1 MSRTGRPPEGRGVET
16 RQAAY
21 RILADVRAGA
31 YADRASDQRLAQLAD
46 RDRALGLELAFGAI
60 RLRARLDAEL
70 ARLVDRSL
78 SALDPAL
85 LDWLRLGLYQ
95 LRQTRIPEHAA
106 VHETVEGARIDL
118 GRGAAGLVNAVL
130 RRAVREGV
138 PEDAFPAR
146 DQQPVAWLST
156 WGSHPEWLVRRWLRR
171 WPLADVERLVENDN
185 QPPSVTFRLL
195 GTDEP
200 ERSLTD
206 AEARVELER
215 VEGLPRMVR
224 LVSGEPAAVL
234 AKWRAVAQDPAAS
247 AVVDFVGAGVEGPVL
262 DACAAPG
269 GKAAALADL
278 ASEARP
284 FVAADASPARI
295 RKVVST
301 LDRTESSA
309 QALVTDARQPAIRSA
324 RTVLLDVPCSGTG
337 VLRRRPDARWRL
349 SEHRLESLLE
359 LQAEMLDACADVVE
373 PGGLLVYS
381 TCSLEPE
388 ENDGQVEAF
397 LARRPEFDREP
408 PGSPAGL
415 VADSVTDRGDL
426 EILPFRS
433 GTDGAFASRL
443 RKGGKG

>member
-1 MSRTGRPPEGRGVET
+1 LNRSGRQPESQGLET
-16 RQAAY
+16 RLAAY

-31 YADRASDQRLAQLAD
+31 YADRAAGERLAGLDD

-70 ARLVDRSL
+70 ARLVDRPL

-95 LRQTRIPEHAA
+95 IRQTRIPEHAA
-106 VHETVEGARIDL
+106 VHATVDAARAEV

-130 RRAVREGV
+130 RRAAREGFSD
-138 PEDAFPAR
+138 EAFPLR
-146 DQQPVAWLST
+146 DRQPAEWLAT

-171 WPLADVERLVENDN
+171 WSLADVERLVENDN
-185 QPPSVTFRLL
+185 RPPSVIFRLL
-195 GTDEP
+195 GSDDP
-200 ERSLTD
+200 ERHLTD
-206 AEARVELER
+206 VEAGIELER
-215 VEGLPRMVR
+215 LEGQPRMVR
-224 LVSGEPAAVL
+224 LVSGEPARAL
-234 AKWRAVAQDPAAS
+234 AKWPAVAQDPAAS
-247 AVVDFVGAGVEGPVL
+247 AVVDFVGAEVEGPVL

-278 ASEARP
+278 APGAMP
-284 FVAADASPARI
+284 FVAADANPERI
-295 RKVVST
+295 RRAVST
-301 LDRTESSA
+301 LDRTGSSA
-309 QALVTDARQPAIRSA
+309 RVIVMDARRPAIRSA
-324 RTVLLDVPCSGTG
+324 RTVLLDSPCSGTG

-349 SEHRLESLLE
+349 SERRLESLLV
-359 LQAEMLDACADVVE
+359 LQAELLDACAALVE

-388 ENDGQVEAF
+388 ENEGQVEAF
-397 LARRPEFDREP
+397 LARWPEFDREP
-408 PGSPAGL
+408 PGSLTGL
-415 VADSVTDRGDL
+415 AADCVTDRGDL

-443 RKGGKG
+443 RKGGTG

>member
-31 YADRASDQRLAQLAD
+31 YADRASDQRLARLDD

-70 ARLVDRSL
+70 ARLVDRPL

-106 VHETVEGARIDL
+106 VHETVEGARTDL

-130 RRAVREGV
+130 RRAAREGV
-138 PEDAFPAR
+138 PEDAFPPR
-146 DQQPVAWLST
+146 DQQPAEWLSV

-171 WPLADVERLVENDN
+171 WPLAEVERLVENDN
-185 QPPSVTFRLL
+185 QPPSVTLRLL
-195 GTDEP
+195 GAADP
-200 ERSLTD
+200 DRSLTD
-206 AEARVELER
+206 VEER
-215 VEGLPRMVR
+215 VKLGRIEGHPRMVR
-224 LVSGEPAAVL
+224 LVSGEPARAL
-234 AKWRAVAQDPAAS
+234 ANWRAVVQDPAAS
-247 AVVDFVGAGVEGPVL
+247 AVVDFVEAGVEGPVL

-278 ASEARP
+278 VPEARP
-284 FVAADASPARI
+284 FVAADASLARI
-295 RKVVST
+295 RKAVST

-309 QALVTDARQPAIRSA
+309 RAIVMDARRPAIRSA

-349 SEHRLESLLE
+349 SERRLASLMD

-415 VADSVTDRGDL
+415 VADCMTDRGDL

>member
-1 MSRTGRPPEGRGVET
+1 MSPAGRPPQGRGVET
-16 RQAAY
+16 RLAAY

-31 YADRASDQRLAQLAD
+31 YADRASVERLAGLDD
-46 RDRALGLELAFGAI
+46 RDRALGLELGFGVI

-70 ARLVDRSL
+70 ARLVDRPL

-95 LRQTRIPEHAA
+95 IRQTRIPEHAA
-106 VHETVEGARIDL
+106 VHATVDGARAEV

-130 RRAVREGV
+130 RRAAREGFSD
-138 PEDAFPAR
+138 EAFPLR
-146 DQQPVAWLST
+146 DRQPAEWLAT

-171 WPLADVERLVENDN
+171 WSLADVERLVENDN
-185 QPPSVTFRLL
+185 QPPSVIFRLL
-195 GTDEP
+195 GRDDP
-200 ERSLTD
+200 ERHLTD
-206 AEARVELER
+206 VEAGIELER
-215 VEGLPRMVR
+215 LEGQPRMVR
-224 LVSGEPAAVL
+224 LVSGEPARAL
-234 AKWRAVAQDPAAS
+234 AKWPAVAQDPAAS
-247 AVVDFVGAGVEGPVL
+247 AVVDFVGAEVEGP

-278 ASEARP
+278 APGATP
-284 FVAADASPARI
+284 FVAADSNPERI
-295 RKVVST
+295 RRAVST
-301 LDRTESSA
+301 LDRTGSSA
-309 QALVTDARQPAIRSA
+309 RVIVMDARRPAIRSA
-324 RTVLLDVPCSGTG
+324 RTVLLDSPCSGTG

-349 SEHRLESLLE
+349 SERRLESLLV
-359 LQAEMLDACADVVE
+359 LQAELLDACATLVE

-388 ENDGQVEAF
+388 ENEGQVEAF
-397 LARRPEFDREP
+397 LARWPEFDREP
-408 PGSPAGL
+408 PGSLTGL
-415 VADSVTDRGDL
+415 AADCVTDRGDL

>member
-1 MSRTGRPPEGRGVET
+1 MSPAGRLPEGGGAET
-16 RQAAY
+16 RLAAY

-31 YADRASDQRLAQLAD
+31 YADRASDQRLVGLD
-46 RDRALGLELAFGAI
+46 HRDRALALELAFGVI

-70 ARLVDRSL
+70 TGLVDRPL

-106 VHETVEGARIDL
+106 VHETVQGARTDV

-138 PEDAFPAR
+138 REDAFPER
-146 DQQPVAWLST
+146 DRQPAEWLAT
-156 WGSHPEWLVRRWLRR
+156 WGSHPEWLVRRWLDR

-185 QPPSVTFRLL
+185 RPPFVSFRLL
-195 GTDEP
+195 GTDDPDRE
-200 ERSLTD
+200 LAN
-206 AEARVELER
+206 AEAGIELER
-215 VEGLPRMVR
+215 LEGWPRMVR
-224 LVSGEPAAVL
+224 LVSGKPARAL
-234 AKWRAVAQDPAAS
+234 ESWRAVAQDPAAS
-247 AVVDFVGAGVEGPVL
+247 AVVDFVGADVEGPVL

-278 ASEARP
+278 AASATP
-284 FVAADASPARI
+284 FVAVDSSPERLQKA
-295 RKVVST
+295 VST
-301 LDRTESSA
+301 LNRTGSNV
-309 QALVTDARQPAIRSA
+309 QVLVMDARRPAIRSA
-324 RTVLLDVPCSGTG
+324 RTVLLDSPCSGTG

-349 SEHRLESLLE
+349 SERRLASLLV
-359 LQAEMLDACADVVE
+359 LQAELLDACAELVE
-373 PGGLLVYS
+373 PGGLLAYS
-381 TCSLEPE
+381 TCSLEAE
-388 ENDGQVEAF
+388 ENEGQVESF
-397 LARRPEFDREP
+397 LARWPDFDRDP
-408 PGSPAGL
+408 SGSLTGL
-415 VADSVTDRGDL
+415 AADCVTERGDL